1 MAERERANAA
11 LERALE
17 AEARLETG
25 MIAGR
30 AGVEGVAGLPGPAEG
45 AMSGDAWLVVSFGFN
60 AVAFAL
66 LGLAGVPPAPTMH
79 DTALAM
85 ASAALALAAPP

>member
-1 MAERERANAA
+1 
-11 LERALE
+11 
-17 AEARLETG
+17 
-25 MIAGR
+25 
-30 AGVEGVAGLPGPAEG
+30 
-45 AMSGDAWLVVSFGFN
+45 MSGDAWLVVSFGFN